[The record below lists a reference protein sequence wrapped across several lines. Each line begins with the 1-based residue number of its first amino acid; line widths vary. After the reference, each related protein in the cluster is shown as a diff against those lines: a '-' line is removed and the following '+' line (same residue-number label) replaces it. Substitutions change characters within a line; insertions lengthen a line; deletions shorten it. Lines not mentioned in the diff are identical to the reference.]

1 MSKRINVALIVG
13 DIRDLYSNSVTK
25 GAMRAAH
32 ESDCNLLIVPGR
44 YFQARKELLFEE
56 YEYQY
61 QTLFTYFKEKNID
74 IIIACTSVVGI
85 VSGSMSRNSLN
96 EFLKNLGDIPVITV
110 SGDSDDLPNICY
122 DNKAGIKE
130 GMEIMITKQKCSKI
144 AMVAGPKENLD
155 SIERVEA
162 YKEALIEHGR
172 PVEDRLIIH
181 CDFTE
186 KCMFDVINLFKSVR
200 GIDGVVFANDR
211 MAIGGYEAMK
221 ELGLTVGRD
230 VSFMGFDNI
239 EKDINLDP
247 PLASVVADAENIGYE
262 AVNMALDYLHFDDK
276 RFKNSNQEMPK

>member
-13 DIRDLYSNSVTK
+13 DIRDVYSNSVTK

-186 KCMFDVINLFKSVR
+186 KCMFDVINLFNFLLIVN
-200 GIDGVVFANDR
+200 VVIN
-211 MAIGGYEAMK
+211 
-221 ELGLTVGRD
+221 
-230 VSFMGFDNI
+230 GFI
-239 EKDINLDP
+239 F
-247 PLASVVADAENIGYE
+247 VVAEIYRASLGII
-262 AVNMALDYLHFDDK
+262 
-276 RFKNSNQEMPK
+276 NSIDFVL

>member
-1 MSKRINVALIVG
+1 
-13 DIRDLYSNSVTK
+13 
-25 GAMRAAH
+25 
-32 ESDCNLLIVPGR
+32 
-44 YFQARKELLFEE
+44 
-56 YEYQY
+56 
-61 QTLFTYFKEKNID
+61 
-74 IIIACTSVVGI
+74 
-85 VSGSMSRNSLN
+85 
-96 EFLKNLGDIPVITV
+96 
-110 SGDSDDLPNICY
+110 
-122 DNKAGIKE
+122 
-130 GMEIMITKQKCSKI
+130 MITKQKCSKI

-221 ELGLTVGRD
+221 EIGLVVGRD

-239 EKDINLDP
+239 EQDTRSP
-247 PLASVVADAENIGYE
+247 
-262 AVNMALDYLHFDDK
+262 
-276 RFKNSNQEMPK
+276 